1 MKIIIVGCG
10 KIGMTLISSLSAEG
24 HDVVAIDNNASTVAE
39 ITNTYD
45 VMSVCGNGVDCET
58 LIEADVEKAELVVS
72 TTGSDELNMLCC
84 FMARKLGAKHA
95 IARIRN
101 PEFSDRSL
109 KFMRHQ
115 LNLSLAIN
123 PEYLAAQEIFSLLKF
138 PSAAKIETFS
148 GRNFE
153 IVELPLKEDSKLIGM
168 SLSELRKKYKANFL
182 VCAVHRGED
191 VYIPSG
197 NFVLEAGD
205 KIGITASPAEMHKF
219 FKMLDIMKKQARS
232 VMILGASKT
241 AVYLAKML
249 LSIGASV
256 KIIDNDRERCREVS
270 DAIPGAVVIWGDGAQ
285 QEIMLEEG
293 VGSVDGFVSL
303 TGMDEQNILISL
315 LAQSQN
321 VPKVITKVNR
331 EEFMDMAAK
340 LGLDCTVSPKH
351 LVSDILVRYARA
363 LHNSLDSK
371 MEKLYKLMDGKVEA
385 LEFNIGNDCPIINI
399 PLRDMALKDNIL
411 IAGILRGRKPII
423 PSGNDMLLPDD
434 KVVVLAA
441 GLRINDLTDIM
452 R

>member
-1 MKIIIVGCG
+1 
-10 KIGMTLISSLSAEG
+10 
-24 HDVVAIDNNASTVAE
+24 
-39 ITNTYD
+39 
-45 VMSVCGNGVDCET
+45 
-58 LIEADVEKAELVVS
+58 
-72 TTGSDELNMLCC
+72 
-84 FMARKLGAKHA
+84 
-95 IARIRN
+95 
-101 PEFSDRSL
+101 
-109 KFMRHQ
+109 
-115 LNLSLAIN
+115 
-123 PEYLAAQEIFSLLKF
+123 
-138 PSAAKIETFS
+138 
-148 GRNFE
+148 
-153 IVELPLKEDSKLIGM
+153 
-168 SLSELRKKYKANFL
+168 
-182 VCAVHRGED
+182 
-191 VYIPSG
+191 
-197 NFVLEAGD
+197 
-205 KIGITASPAEMHKF
+205 
-219 FKMLDIMKKQARS
+219 
-232 VMILGASKT
+232 
-241 AVYLAKML
+241 
-249 LSIGASV
+249 GASV
-256 KIIDNDRERCREVS
+256 KIIDNDRERCHEVS

-293 VGSVDGFVSL
+293 IGSVDGFVSL

-399 PLRDMALKDNIL
+399 PLRDMELKDNIL